1 MPSSASQYLYSVARQ
16 VLQEFRYWGGRAY
29 AQLAKTPL
37 PKIAIIALA
46 LLLFMTL
53 IPLALTLF
61 VLFFIVKLIFTLAV
75 VAPRQPEKPASKTVY
90 SKQLPD

>member
-1 MPSSASQYLYSVARQ
+1 MPNPTSQYLYSVARQ

-46 LLLFMTL
+46 ILLIMML

-61 VLFFIVKLIFTLAV
+61 LLFFIVKLIFTLAV
-75 VAPRQPEKPASKTVY
+75 VSPRQAQKPDAKPVY
-90 SKQLPD
+90 PRHLRE